1 MGTGRALSMLYYAY
15 DWQQAMLAP
24 LRALA
29 TSGTHVAQAFAPL
42 EPHSPS
48 AHFDAACQL
57 IANAR
62 VTHRRPPFGIASVE
76 VQGRAVPV
84 VEEVVAA
91 TPFANLVRFRRADAA
106 PDAPLPRVLVAAPLS
121 GHFATLLLATVKALL
136 RDHEVYITDW
146 QNMRDVPLS
155 AGQFGLDDYVEHL
168 IRFQTDIGPGG
179 HMLAVCQPCVP
190 ALAAVAVMA
199 EQSHPATPRS
209 MTLMAGP
216 IDTRVNPTKV
226 NRLAT
231 AKSIEW
237 FRANLIT
244 SVPWPYAGAGRDV
257 YPGFIQL
264 SAFMA
269 MQPERHVRAHLD
281 LYQHLAEGRPAEAAS
296 IAAFY
301 DEYFAVLDLSAE
313 FYLETVEKVF
323 QRAAL
328 AEGSLTF
335 RAVKV
340 DPGRIRRTALLT
352 VEGERDDIC
361 APGQTLAAHDLCTGL
376 KPYMKRHHLQAGVGH
391 YGVFSGRRWESQV
404 YPIVQNFILSMDD
417 GPPRQKT
424 PPVRVELTA

>member
-1 MGTGRALSMLYYAY
+1 MQYYAY

-29 TSGTHVAQAFAPL
+29 AGGTHLAEIFKPL
-42 EPHSPS
+42 TPNSPL
-48 AHFDAACQL
+48 AHLDAACQL
-57 IANAR
+57 IANTR
-62 VTHRRPPFGIASVE
+62 VTHKRPPFGITSVE
-76 VQGRAVPV
+76 VEGRTVPV
-84 VEEVVAA
+84 VEDIVAA
-91 TPFANLVRFRRADAA
+91 TPFATLVRFRQADAP
-106 PDAPLPRVLVAAPLS
+106 PDAAPLPRVLVAAPLS
-121 GHFATLLLATVKALL
+121 GHFATLLLATVKSLV
-136 RDHEVYITDW
+136 RDHEVYLTGW
-146 QNMRDVPLS
+146 HTMRDVPVS
-155 AGQFGLDDYVEHL
+155 AGPFGFDDYVEHL
-168 IRFQTDIGPGG
+168 IQFQTDIGPGG

-199 EQSHPATPRS
+199 EKNHPATPRS
-209 MTLMAGP
+209 LTLMAGP

-226 NRLAT
+226 NELAT
-231 AKSIEW
+231 SKSIEW
-237 FRANLIT
+237 FRTNLIT
-244 SVPWPYAGAGRDV
+244 NVPWTYEGAGRDV

-269 MQPERHVRAHLD
+269 MQPQRHVKAHLD
-281 LYQHLAEGRPAEAAS
+281 LYQHLAEGRAAEAET

-323 QRAAL
+323 MRAAL

-335 RAVKV
+335 RNLKV
-340 DPGRIRRTALLT
+340 DPGLIRRTALLT

-417 GPPRQKT
+417 GAPRRKA
-424 PPVRVELTA
+424 PPVRVGLTA

>member
-1 MGTGRALSMLYYAY
+1 MLYYAY
-15 DWQQAMLAP
+15 DWQQALLAP

-29 TSGTHVAQAFAPL
+29 ASGASFVEAFKPL
-42 EPHSPS
+42 TPNSVQ
-48 AHFDAACQL
+48 AHFDAACHL
-57 IANAR
+57 IADTR
-62 VTHRRPPFGIASVE
+62 VTHKRPPFAIASVE
-76 VQGRAVPV
+76 SGGRTVPV
-84 VEEVVAA
+84 IEEAVAS
-91 TPFANLVRFRRADAA
+91 TPFCTLIRFRQADA
-106 PDAPLPRVLVAAPLS
+106 PPQPRVLVAAPLS
-121 GHFATLLLATVKALL
+121 GHFATLLMATVKSLV

-146 QNMRDVPLS
+146 HNMRDVPAS
-155 AGQFGLDDYVEHL
+155 AGVFGFDDYVDHL
-168 IRFQTDIGPGG
+168 IRFQAEIGPGG

-199 EQSHPATPRS
+199 EQNHPAAPRS

-226 NRLAT
+226 NELAT
-231 AKSIEW
+231 SKSIEW
-237 FRANLIT
+237 FRNNLIT
-244 SVPWPYAGAGRDV
+244 SVPWGYEGAGRDV

-281 LYQHLAEGRPAEAAS
+281 LYDHIAQGRDAEAHTV
-296 IAAFY
+296 AAFY
-301 DEYFAVLDLSAE
+301 EEYFAVLDLSAE

-328 AEGSLTF
+328 AEGTLTF
-335 RAVKV
+335 RNIKV
-340 DPGRIRRTALLT
+340 DPGLIRRTALLT
-352 VEGERDDIC
+352 VEGERDNIC

-391 YGVFSGRRWESQV
+391 YGVFSGRRWDGQV

-417 GPPRQKT
+417 GTPRQKA
-424 PPVRVELTA
+424 PPVSAELTA